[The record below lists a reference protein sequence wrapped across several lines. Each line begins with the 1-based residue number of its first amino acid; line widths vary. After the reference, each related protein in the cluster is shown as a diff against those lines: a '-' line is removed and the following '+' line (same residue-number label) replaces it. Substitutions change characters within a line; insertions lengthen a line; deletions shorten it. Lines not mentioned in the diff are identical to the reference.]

1 MNFNNFNNIDYY
13 EMDKLNETYFKDDY
27 NRMKKREI
35 PMLVDLNYYTYGG
48 IQSNIVYYHCPNCY
62 NKIKRK
68 SNYCSTCGQHLL
80 WIDTGINVDGGTFI

>member
-1 MNFNNFNNIDYY
+1 MNFNNFDYY

-48 IQSNIVYYHCPNCY
+48 IQSNILYYYCP
-62 NKIKRK
+62 
-68 SNYCSTCGQHLL
+68 TCGQHLL
-80 WIDTGINVDGGTFI
+80 WINTDVNGGSFI

>member
-1 MNFNNFNNIDYY
+1 MNFNNIDYY

-68 SNYCSTCGQHLL
+68 SNYCSTWGQHLL

>member
-1 MNFNNFNNIDYY
+1 MNFNNMDYY

-48 IQSNIVYYHCPNCY
+48 IQSNILYYYCPNCY
-62 NKIKRK
+62 NKIKRNH
-68 SNYCSTCGQHLL
+68 NYCPTCGQHLL
-80 WIDTGINVDGGTFI
+80 WIDTGINVDGGSFI